1 MSDEDT
7 MADRLKFFIWSISAG
22 LIVAFFFSTN
32 FLAWATNFNPGGSVL
47 LISPLMCGIM
57 LGITTSEMDAVKAVT
72 STIVLTVTACIGVF
86 ATLMAPFLAGAVLDP
101 SGSQL
106 FIYVPQNMMITVIL
120 VMPLSL
126 LGAVLGR
133 LFAENTLT
141 SSSIRAE
148 RAVLKSETDEWYKM
162 LEEKL
167 EEKRAALEAL
177 KKEQENSD
185 MLNPKEPGGA

>member
-1 MSDEDT
+1 VSDEDSF
-7 MADRLKFFIWSISAG
+7 AGKVKFYVWSMSAG
-22 LIVAFFFSTN
+22 VIVAFFFATN

-57 LGITTSEMDAVKAVT
+57 LGIVTCEMDAVKTVT
-72 STIVLTVTACIGVF
+72 STILLTVTASIGVIT
-86 ATLMAPFLAGAVLDP
+86 TLMAPFITGVVLDP

-126 LGAVLGR
+126 LGAVVGR
-133 LFAENTLT
+133 LFAENTLL
-141 SSSIRAE
+141 SKGIRAE
-148 RAVLKSETDEWYKM
+148 REALKSETDEWYKM

-167 EEKRAALEAL
+167 EEKRAAIERL
-177 KKEQENSD
+177 KSEQDPD
-185 MLNPKEPGGA
+185 MLNPKEPGEP